1 MPISFTYDHQ
11 LKILFT
17 TAKGPLSFAELLAH
31 LDEEASAKALQYR
44 ELVDAS
50 DASTTLT
57 SDEAKQLAWR
67 METMVRRGPFG
78 PTAIVTTND
87 VVFGMARMLA
97 IFSELWDG
105 PQISV
110 FRSLDEGLGWLVH
123 TSPE

>member
-57 SDEAKQLAWR
+57 SDEANSKMRNSLPR
-67 METMVRRGPFG
+67 VDT
-78 PTAIVTTND
+78 
-87 VVFGMARMLA
+87 
-97 IFSELWDG
+97 DG
-105 PQISV
+105 I
-110 FRSLDEGLGWLVH
+110 RLY
-123 TSPE
+123 